1 MANLQFKQ
9 WMCSDTEPS
18 FTQETGLQRL
28 LAFAGIHS
36 TASRSLVPDQ
46 AGAYNWRE
54 DYQGDVSIDSIGY
67 TLGGIDN
74 GVWNKV
80 FLTADVSYG
89 FTADFDKEGTIG
101 GFLFGGKVGSWR
113 CYLVWWT
120 ASRVGLSLLDGTN
133 GYTETPLLSL
143 PFSAIDVAHVQVAVK
158 GISSTAIDQ
167 VDDLLITLRLGD
179 RVIFSYAM
187 QLDTAIGDQI
197 GFAVQGN
204 NTARFENLRVPQFH
218 QIIEIASVGPTEK
231 TAAGVGRITGM
242 EMIRLQARFDGSV
255 LIWRNDLSN
264 SVSTIESG
272 DYKTLT
278 VKEDLL
284 SPTHFRL
291 TGGLYE
297 ADVYAGLDDATG
309 VVQHRGHI
317 FVTANDPN
325 ALVERDTFDR
335 AKRKARET
343 VEAANAIEID
353 VPFRPLLEAE
363 DVIGVVFPYCT
374 TPVLYRVTTIDFKS
388 SSTKDATQFESKLS
402 CRRLT
407 SGF

>member
-1 MANLQFKQ
+1 L
-9 WMCSDTEPS
+9 
-18 FTQETGLQRL
+18 
-28 LAFAGIHS
+28 
-36 TASRSLVPDQ
+36 
-46 AGAYNWRE
+46 
-54 DYQGDVSIDSIGY
+54 
-67 TLGGIDN
+67 N
-74 GVWNKV
+74 G
-80 FLTADVSYG
+80 TD
-89 FTADFDKEGTIG
+89 
-101 GFLFGGKVGSWR
+101 
-113 CYLVWWT
+113 
-120 ASRVGLSLLDGTN
+120 
-133 GYTETPLLSL
+133 GYTESPLLSL
-143 PFSAIDVAHVQVAVK
+143 PFSAIDAAHIQVAVK
-158 GISSTAIDQ
+158 GISSTAIDK
-167 VDDLLITLRLGD
+167 VDDLMVTLRLDD

-187 QLDTAIGDQI
+187 QLDTSIGNQI
-197 GFAVQGN
+197 GLAVQGN
-204 NTARFENLRVPQFH
+204 NAARFENLRVAQFH

-231 TAAGVGRITGM
+231 AAAGASRILGM

-255 LIWRNDLSN
+255 LIWRNDLST
-264 SVSTIESG
+264 SDCTIQQG

-297 ADVYAGLDDATG
+297 ADVYAGLDNATG
-309 VVQHRGHI
+309 IAQHRGHI

-353 VPFRPLLEAE
+353 VPFKPLLEAE
-363 DVIGVVFPYCT
+363 DVIEVVFPYGI

-402 CRRLT
+402 CRRLI